1 MLRNCKKAIAF
12 AKEKL
17 NVDGSLKSGLNAD
30 DVWEH
35 VLDKMYE
42 YSKTQGRSYTD
53 DDDED
58 NADKSNE
65 SVAAV
70 IPNDRGERPTTWYF
84 RGFWSFH
91 LFGPLAPVS
100 EQCAL
105 FNVDSLDALAVGR
118 KAIRAASAKKKKNDR
133 DHNPKDDRDRDP
145 DAPLTPL
152 DINAVMSPSG
162 FKRGMGM
169 KEKTAIVHLAQQQ
182 MIASTR
188 DDELEFDTITKSIE
202 LIKDE
207 LKFALEIVRELKVTD
222 KDDDAWK
229 TVFQLQKRLS
239 QKNHELTDYQA
250 NKRYKR
256 EEEKKKGSIFDSF
269 LKSVNQNYQVPPSVS
284 VPSLSSFSSVSGAES
299 LMDSPM
305 NPAVTG
311 LLELAAQETN
321 LDENVEIVQI

>member
-1 MLRNCKKAIAF
+1 L
-12 AKEKL
+12 
-17 NVDGSLKSGLNAD
+17 
-30 DVWEH
+30 
-35 VLDKMYE
+35 
-42 YSKTQGRSYTD
+42 
-53 DDDED
+53 
-58 NADKSNE
+58 
-65 SVAAV
+65 
-70 IPNDRGERPTTWYF
+70 
-84 RGFWSFH
+84 
-91 LFGPLAPVS
+91 

-118 KAIRAASAKKKKNDR
+118 KAIHAASAKKKKNDC
-133 DHNPKDDRDRDP
+133 DHNPKDDHDRDRDP

-152 DINAVMSPSG
+152 DTNAVMSPSG

-182 MIASTR
+182 MITSTR
-188 DDELEFDTITKSIE
+188 DDELEFNMITTSIA

-207 LKFALEIVRELKVTD
+207 LKFALEIVRELKVMD

-250 NKRYKR
+250 NKWYKR

-284 VPSLSSFSSVSGAES
+284 VPSLSSFSSVSGEES

-311 LLELAAQETN
+311 LLELAVQETN
-321 LDENVEIVQI
+321 SDENVEIVQM